1 MIAAW
6 LAALRREEKWATATL
21 SERLPAIRRASI
33 ILCLLATLVIC
44 ASAQKNP
51 TTVQAQKR
59 RIVIGGSMLLDG
71 RGHVLRDTRIV
82 VEGSKIVAL
91 DPNASPVDYDLR
103 GFAVLPGWI
112 DSHVHITWSFGE
124 NGKNAGADQTTQFAA
139 YQAASNAWLT
149 LMAGFTTVQSVGSP
163 MDVPLRDAIAKGA
176 IPGPRILTAV
186 EPLEGKGEK
195 TGTPNEIRAFV
206 RKQKQA
212 GADLIK
218 IFASQSIRQ
227 GGGMTL
233 SQDQLNAACDE
244 ANKQGL
250 RTLVHAYKGAV
261 RAAALAGCTQVEH
274 GTMAIDDDL
283 KALAEHGTY
292 FDPQAGLVIENYLAN
307 RERFLGTQGYTE
319 EGFGAME
326 RAVSLDH
333 DIVRRAIKIP
343 GLKVVFGTDELA
355 GAHGRNAEEFIDRV
369 RDAGVDPMSAMV
381 SANSLAAEAMRM
393 GKRIGSIASG
403 YEADIIALDGDPL
416 EDITAVRRVVFV
428 MKGGVVYKNVVRG
441 AIPILR

>member
-1 MIAAW
+1 VCSSAQ
-6 LAALRREEKWATATL
+6 KN
-21 SERLPAIRRASI
+21 SAS
-33 ILCLLATLVIC
+33 
-44 ASAQKNP
+44 ASAQK
-51 TTVQAQKR
+51 R
-59 RIVIGGSMLLDG
+59 RVVIGTSMLLDG
-71 RGHVLRDTRIV
+71 RGHVSRDMRIV

-91 DPNASPVDYDLR
+91 DPKATPVDYDLQ
-103 GFAVLPGWI
+103 GFTVLPGWI

-124 NGKNAGADQTTQFAA
+124 NGKNAGADETTQFAA

-163 MDVPLRDAIAKGA
+163 RDVPLRDEIAKGA
-176 IPGPRILTAV
+176 IPGSRILTAI

-195 TGTPNEIRAFV
+195 TGTPDEIRAFV

-250 RTLVHAYKGAV
+250 RTLVHAYKDAV
-261 RAAALAGCTQVEH
+261 RAAAFAGCTQVEH
-274 GTMAIDDDL
+274 GTMATDDDL
-283 KALAEHGTY
+283 KILAGHSTY

-307 RERFLGTQGYTE
+307 KERFLGTSGYTE
-319 EGFGAME
+319 EGFAAME

-333 DIVRRAIKIP
+333 DIVRHAVKIP
-343 GLKVVFGTDELA
+343 GLKVVFGTDAVA
-355 GAHGRNAEEFIDRV
+355 GAHGRNVEEFIDRV

-393 GKRIGSIASG
+393 GERIGSIAPG

-416 EDITAVRRVVFV
+416 KDITAVRRVTFV
-428 MKGGVVYKNVVRG
+428 MKGGVIYKNVARG
-441 AIPILR
+441 AVPTYAGVQP